1 MIIFYGLDNFL
12 VNQAVNDYLKT
23 KNLLDQQAI
32 ITTYF
37 LAQDNFEV
45 ITENV
50 LQQISSSDLF
60 NQKKVLIINDY
71 DLLLN
76 NSLKLWTIFSQQ
88 INNAFNQGVIII
100 LKFLTNNLNRTIL
113 NSQTS
118 FFLVKN
124 YQKEQLKNW
133 VIEKAKEYQI
143 SLSQELITTIINK
156 FPNSLNII
164 NNEMKKIA
172 NLDQQ
177 VNQEIIEKF
186 AGKYFVK
193 NPYQLINFWLMKDYQ
208 AFWWQYRNFWEKINY
223 DKGNLFN
230 ILVYQLE
237 LMRNIKLLLT
247 KNYSYQEIIIK
258 LNISQ
263 IQMNSLLKSQLELKT
278 INLLLIK
285 GHELDFQIKTGKIA
299 KNLAF
304 DLFFCR
310 N

>member
-12 VNQAVNDYLKT
+12 VNQAVNNYL
-23 KNLLDQQAI
+23 QAQNFLNQTAVT
-32 ITTYF
+32 TTYY
-37 LAQDNFEV
+37 LAQDNLEG
-45 ITENV
+45 IIENV

-71 DLLLN
+71 DLLLTSN
-76 NSLKLWTIFSQQ
+76 LKLWTIFNQQ
-88 INNAFNQGVIII
+88 ISNFLNDDVIII
-100 LKFLTNNLNRTIL
+100 MKFLTNNLNQTIL
-113 NSQTS
+113 NSEAKI
-118 FFLVKN
+118 FLIKN
-124 YQKEQLKNW
+124 YQKAQLRTW
-133 VIEKAKEYQI
+133 VSIKAKGYKI
-143 SLSQELITTIINK
+143 NLNQELLTLFINK

-164 NNEMKKIA
+164 DNELKAIA
-172 NLDQQ
+172 NLNQEI
-177 VNQEIIEKF
+177 NQEIIEKF

-193 NPYQLINFWLMKDYQ
+193 NPYQLINFWLLKDYQ
-208 AFWWQYRNFWEKINY
+208 TFWWQYRNFWEKINY

-230 ILVYQLE
+230 ILIYQLE
-237 LMRNIKLLLT
+237 LIRNIKLLLM
-247 KNYSYQEIIIK
+247 KNYSYQEIMTK

-263 IQMNSLLKSQLELKT
+263 IQISSLLKSQLELKT
-278 INLLLIK
+278 INFLLIA